1 MVIKTS
7 DTDKIKEV
15 FRKINLPKAESH
27 KGQNGRVMIV
37 GGSSLFHAA
46 SLWAAEVASH
56 FSDMVHYAST
66 PENEEIFLTLKKIF
80 RNGIIVPQKDL
91 YHYVAED
98 DAILVGPGM
107 MREGGEGERAKEE
120 VQQLIKKFPD
130 KRFVFDAGALQM
142 MDPSWLLDLKQK
154 PIITPHQKEFA
165 QLFGVS
171 VIDKTLEEKEKIV
184 KDTAAKYNCVLML
197 KAIVDIISDGKE
209 SYIIEGGNAGLTKGG
224 TGDVLGGLTLSF
236 YAKNDAIFSAVA
248 ASLLLK
254 ITAEELFKR
263 KGYWYNVSD
272 IIKKLPEKFKELRL

>member
-1 MVIKTS
+1 MFIKTS

-15 FRKINLPKAESH
+15 FKKINLPSPQSH
-27 KGQNGRVMIV
+27 KGQNGKVMII

-66 PENEEIFLTLKKIF
+66 PENEEIFLTLKKAF

-98 DAILVGPGM
+98 DAVLVGPGM
-107 MREGGEGERAKEE
+107 MREGEEGKRAKNLTFE
-120 VQQLIKKFPD
+120 LIKKFPD

-142 MDPSWLLDLKQK
+142 MEPNWLVDLKQK
-154 PIITPHQKEFA
+154 PIITPHQKEFD
-165 QLFGVS
+165 QLFGIS
-171 VIDKTLEEKEKIV
+171 IIDKTIEEKEKIV

-209 SYIIEGGNAGLTKGG
+209 TYVVGGGNAGLTKGG
-224 TGDVLGGLTLSF
+224 TGDVLGGLTVSF
-236 YAKNDAIFSAVA
+236 YAKNDSLTAAVS

-254 ITAEELFKR
+254 ATAEELFKVS
-263 KGYWYNVSD
+263 GYWYNVSD
-272 IIKKLPEKFKELRL
+272 IIKKLPEKFKECRL

>member
-1 MVIKTS
+1 MIIKTS
-7 DTDKIKEV
+7 DRESVKSIFGKIK
-15 FRKINLPKAESH
+15 LPEKESH
-27 KGQNGRVMIV
+27 KGQNGKVMIV

-66 PENEEIFLTLKKIF
+66 PENEEIFLSLKKVF

-107 MREGGEGERAKEE
+107 MREGKEGERAKEE
-120 VQQLIKKFPD
+120 TRKLIKKFPE

-142 MDPSWLLDLKQK
+142 MEPGWLLGLKQK
-154 PIITPHQKEFA
+154 PIVTPHQKEFD
-165 QLFGVS
+165 QMFGIS
-171 VIDKTLEEKEKIV
+171 IIDKTLEKKEKIV
-184 KDTAAKYNCVLML
+184 KETAAKYNCIILL
-197 KAIVDIISDGKE
+197 KAIVDILSDGIE
-209 SYIIEGGNAGLTKGG
+209 SYVVEGGNAGLTKGG
-224 TGDVLGGLTLSF
+224 TGDVLGGLTVSF
-236 YAKNDAIFSAVA
+236 YAKNDALFSAVA

-254 ITAEELFKR
+254 ATAEELFKGL
-263 KGYWYNVSD
+263 GYWYNVSD